1 MEKNQYKLCFEVLR
15 RFNKTGILDGLIL
28 IGSWCLYFYKDYF
41 ENIPYT
47 DIATIRTRDIDFLV
61 PIPARIKKEVD
72 IPKMLEDLGFVIEF
86 KGSKGYIKLDHPDL
100 ILEFLV
106 PEKGRGSDKPYRLP
120 QLGMNATPL
129 RFLSFLTDNV
139 IRVKVEDFYI
149 NVPHP
154 ANFALHKLII
164 FSRKS
169 KEDKA
174 LKDRNTAIE
183 ILKALFNKKEAR
195 IVKSTFNY
203 MPQKWQ
209 KKILDNLKSIEEPEI
224 VKTLMVF

>member
-1 MEKNQYKLCFEVLR
+1 VEKNQYKLCFEVLR
-15 RFNKTGILDGLIL
+15 RFDKAGILDGLIL
-28 IGSWCLYFYKDYF
+28 IGSWCLHFYKDYF
-41 ENIPYT
+41 ENISYI
-47 DIATIRTRDIDFLV
+47 DIVTIKTRDIDFLV

-72 IPKMLEDLGFVIEF
+72 IPKLLKDLGFVIEF

-100 ILEFLV
+100 IVEFLV
-106 PEKGRGSDKPYRLP
+106 PEKGRGSDRPYKLP

-129 RFLSFLTDNV
+129 RFLSFLTDNI

-164 FSRKS
+164 FSRRLK
-169 KEDKA
+169 KDKA
-174 LKDRNTAIE
+174 LKDKNTAIQ
-183 ILKALFNKKEAR
+183 ILKALLNKGEAR
-195 IVKSTFNY
+195 IVKAIFNS

-209 KKILDNLKSIEEPEI
+209 KKILDNLKSIGEHEI
-224 VKTLMVF
+224 SKILIE